1 MVETPRE
8 REPEGVQIGPVA
20 HHLLFENADIKI
32 WQVDTPAGETFWHH
46 YHDLD
51 YVLFHVTEMF
61 GAVYHADPEHDRVW
75 RSRLE
80 AGETLDESL
89 GGWCYEH
96 SVNFIPGTGFL
107 SPGYV
112 NVGKTDFLAAL
123 IEVKRERRP
132 DQANVGFSRSDAL
145 VGRPAQPGATMLLE
159 NDRLRV
165 FETALAP
172 GERTASR
179 DRLDTAIYVIDG
191 GRVRIHEASDTSD
204 DSNASES
211 RSPSVRDE
219 TRASASGHW
228 LPAAGGYILENTGPG
243 SYRELSVEL
252 K

>member
-1 MVETPRE
+1 MTEFRH
-8 REPEGVQIGPVA
+8 EPAPDGVKVGPVA
-20 HHLLFENADIKI
+20 HHLLLENQDVKI

-61 GAVYHADPEHDRVW
+61 GAVYHANEEHDRVW

-107 SPGYV
+107 SPGYA
-112 NVGKTDFLAAL
+112 NVGGTRFVAAL
-123 IEVKRERRP
+123 IEVKRPRRP
-132 DQANVGFSRSDAL
+132 EQEGVGFARSDAL
-145 VGRPAQPGATMLLE
+145 VGLPPRPGATMLLE

-172 GERTASR
+172 GERTEAR
-179 DRLDTAIYVIDG
+179 DRSGTAIYVIDG
-191 GRVRIHEASDTSD
+191 GLVRVHQADAVPCDEERD
-204 DSNASES
+204 D
-211 RSPSVRDE
+211 
-219 TRASASGHW
+219 ASGHW
-228 LPAAGGYILENTGPG
+228 LHAAGDYALENVGRG
-243 SYRELSVEL
+243 RYREISVEL

>member
-1 MVETPRE
+1 MSEIHH
-8 REPEGVQIGPVA
+8 EPAPDGVKVGPVA
-20 HHLLFENADIKI
+20 HHLLLENADVKI

-61 GAVYHADPEHDRVW
+61 GAVYHANEEHDRVW

-107 SPGYV
+107 SPGYA
-112 NVGKTDFLAAL
+112 NVGKTRFVAAL
-123 IEVKRERRP
+123 IEVKRARRA
-132 DQANVGFSRSDAL
+132 DQQDVGFARSDAL
-145 VGRPAQPGATMLLE
+145 VGVPPRPGATMLLE
-159 NDRLRV
+159 NDRVRV

-172 GERTASR
+172 GERTEAR
-179 DRLDTAIYVIDG
+179 DRPDTAVYVIDG
-191 GRVRIHEASDTSD
+191 GNVRIHEG
-204 DSNASES
+204 NAAPRDAQSES
-211 RSPSVRDE
+211 
-219 TRASASGHW
+219 TSGHW
-228 LPAAGGYILENTGPG
+228 LPAAAGYALENAGPG
-243 SYRELSVEL
+243 RYREISVEL